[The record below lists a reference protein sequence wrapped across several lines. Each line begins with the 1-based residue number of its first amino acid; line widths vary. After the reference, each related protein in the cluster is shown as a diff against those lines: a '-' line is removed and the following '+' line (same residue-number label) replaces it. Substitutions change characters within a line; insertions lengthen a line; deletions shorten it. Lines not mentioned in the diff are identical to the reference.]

1 MRLPFNEPR
10 RALTTANTM
19 DVKTAIR
26 QGDAEALRVLLTEDA
41 SRANALVR
49 WGANDC
55 ILTHP
60 LHYVSDMLFDGTL
73 KKGKE
78 LPLVEA
84 LIQAGADLDFQ
95 KNRKGD
101 TPLIGAASLAAEEV
115 GLKLVDAGAN
125 VQLRG
130 LFGETAL
137 HWAAL
142 LGEYRLAG
150 RLIEGSDLNLR
161 DEKYNSPPLGWAIH
175 GCYNP
180 PAGNQGRQRQVA
192 TLLIAAGAR
201 VESKWLESEQVRADS
216 AMLAVLQSE

>member
-1 MRLPFNEPR
+1 
-10 RALTTANTM
+10 M

-26 QGDAEALRVLLTEDA
+26 HGDAEALRVLLAEDV
-41 SRANALVR
+41 SRANAPVR

-55 ILTHP
+55 VLTHP

-73 KKGKE
+73 RKGKE
-78 LPLVEA
+78 LPLLEA

-95 KNRKGD
+95 RNGKGD

-115 GLKLVDAGAN
+115 GLKLLDAGAK

-142 LGEYRLAG
+142 LGEDRLAG
-150 RLIEGSDLNLR
+150 RLIEGSDLNLK

-180 PAGNQGRQRQVA
+180 PAGNQGRQREVA
-192 TLLIAAGAR
+192 ALLIAAGAR
-201 VESKWLESEQVRADS
+201 LESEWLESEHVRADP
-216 AMLAVLQSE
+216 AMLAVLQGGTL